1 MRRFIIVSGSLA
13 GLVLAMSFLMISHE
27 DEPVDVPNESARSE
41 LREPLSSRQTV
52 EAPATPF
59 AIIEN
64 RGQWP
69 CPDPFVA
76 EWQGVTARFAP
87 DRMLLQRA
95 EPAGDSPAG
104 RGVLVSFSFEG
115 ASESVLL
122 EGERPLPGQY
132 NFFQSRDPGS
142 WRTGV
147 SGYAAIRYRELY
159 SGIDVIVRQ
168 GEVGFE
174 YDLRLEPGRDLED
187 VVIRCDGAQSLEVRA
202 DGSLALQTEIGPIL
216 QKPPVTWFESVSG
229 ERELVDCR
237 YRRVDERRFGF
248 VVERTDATRTLV
260 VDPGLEWSTFLG
272 GKSRDEVLGI
282 GMDSQGGVVAVG
294 MTFGKGFPTTPG
306 AFDTDAYDGGNAFI
320 TRFDPSGQSLVFST
334 LLGTESLATGVV
346 VGPGDVMTVCG
357 EAAFSADFPTTPG
370 AYDRTWGFHDAF
382 VTRLSPTGDA
392 LVFST
397 FLGGSTFEDCW
408 DLALNANGDVAV
420 VGRTNS
426 IDFPTTPGAFDRT
439 HNLGAGDAYLSILD
453 TTGSSLLYSTF
464 LGGSGSETAI
474 GVVLHESGHAFVAGA
489 TASANFPTTPGAF
502 DRSFEGAWSAFVA
515 RIDPHSN
522 QLTYSTLLSGST
534 GEGAL
539 SICVDSQGRS
549 TVTGWTVSPDYP
561 TTSGAFDTIFGG
573 GVWQD
578 AFVTRLDPTG
588 SSLIFSTFLGG
599 TGEDR
604 GRRVLLDSDGS
615 VVVVGRTRSMD
626 FPVVPGSYRLT
637 HPSAGAGYVSFVTH
651 LDATGQE
658 LLYSTYIGSTL
669 EDQIYAAHLDS
680 DGVVTIGG
688 FTAGT
693 DFPVTENA
701 FDPTYNET
709 NNWWDAFLARV
720 PLGPIIH
727 LNGVPASGN
736 AISFRV
742 RSVPRSQVGQ
752 LAQVVVSC
760 SGDAGIPLP
769 GGETLPLTLDPCVL
783 WTLRQGFLFRSV
795 VDAQGKATTPTFPM
809 PKLPSGLTLTT
820 AAVVIDPTT
829 GAISSVSCPMA
840 FQTQ

>member
-1 MRRFIIVSGSLA
+1 MRRFIIVNAVGIGLLLSVSLLFSGSFDRA
-13 GLVLAMSFLMISHE
+13 GEIEEAVGGEM
-27 DEPVDVPNESARSE
+27 
-41 LREPLSSRQTV
+41 REPLPSRQSGLH

-69 CPDPFVA
+69 CEEQFVA
-76 EWQGVTARFAP
+76 DWGGVTARFAP

-95 EPAGDSPAG
+95 EPAGDSP

-115 ASESVLL
+115 ASESVVL

-229 ERELVDCR
+229 ERERVDCR

-248 VVERTDATRTLV
+248 AVERTDATGTLV
-260 VDPGLEWSTFLG
+260 IDPGLEWSTFLG
-272 GKSRDEVLGI
+272 GKTRDEVLGVDV
-282 GMDSQGGVVAVG
+282 DSQGGVVAVG
-294 MTFGKGFPTTPG
+294 FTGGRGFPTTPG
-306 AFDTDAYDGGNAFI
+306 AFDTDAHDNGNAFI

-334 LLGTESLATGVV
+334 YLGTESWATGVV
-346 VGPGDVMTVCG
+346 VGPGDEITVCG
-357 EAAFSADFPTTPG
+357 EAGFSADFPTTPG
-370 AYDRTWGFHDAF
+370 AYDRTWDFHDTF
-382 VTRLSPTGDA
+382 VSRLNAVGST
-392 LVFST
+392 LIYST
-397 FLGGSTFEDCW
+397 FLGGSSGEEAW
-408 DLALNANGDVAV
+408 SLDLDAAGNAAIAGI
-420 VGRTNS
+420 TNS

-439 HNLGAGDAYLSILD
+439 HNLGAGDAYVSVLD
-453 TTGSSLLYSTF
+453 ATGSTLLYSTF
-464 LGGSGSETAI
+464 LGGSGSEAAT
-474 GVVLHESGHAFVAGA
+474 GVAFDDSGHVIAVGSTASPNFPVTAGA
-489 TASANFPTTPGAF
+489 FDRTFEGNWAVFVTRIDPTTAPLVYSTFLSGSVGELGESLCVDQHGQVTVTGETLSPDFPTTPGAF
-502 DRSFEGAWSAFVA
+502 DTVFNG
-515 RIDPHSN
+515 
-522 QLTYSTLLSGST
+522 
-534 GEGAL
+534 
-539 SICVDSQGRS
+539 GRE
-549 TVTGWTVSPDYP
+549 
-561 TTSGAFDTIFGG
+561 
-573 GVWQD
+573 D
-578 AFVTRLDPTG
+578 AFVTRLDATG
-588 SSLIFSTFLGG
+588 SSLVFSTFLGG
-599 TGEDR
+599 TGSDR
-604 GRRVLLDSDGS
+604 GKRVLLDSDGS
-615 VVVVGRTRSMD
+615 VVVAGRTRSVD

-637 HPSAGAGYVSFVTH
+637 HPSAGGGYVSFVTH

-658 LLYSTYIGSTL
+658 LIYSTYIGSTL

-688 FTAGT
+688 FTWGP

-720 PLGPIIH
+720 PLGPIVR
-727 LNGVPASGN
+727 LNGVPATGN
-736 AISFRV
+736 PVSFSIH
-742 RSVPRSQVGQ
+742 SVPRSQAGQ
-752 LAQVVVSC
+752 VAQVVLSC

-795 VDAQGKATTPTFPM
+795 VDAQGKATTPTITL
-809 PKLPSGLTLTT
+809 PKLPSGLTLTS
-820 AAVVIDPTT
+820 AAVVFHPST

-840 FQTQ
+840 FQSQ